1 MARIVVLGGQGYL
14 GGRAVA
20 ALRAAGADVH
30 VASRSSARVV
40 DVARPET
47 YGALA
52 DADVVVD
59 LVDTV
64 AHPPDGLLA
73 WCVAQGKVVLEATSD
88 SRTVERLAAASWPG
102 PGALVLGCGIFTGLS
117 NLLARDAVEACPGGA
132 ARLTLGIASSPLS
145 GAGQGTIAMMVDALD
160 APVVRYAAGVRH
172 VRDTVEV
179 GPRVDFGVN
188 GRPELRATLR
198 IALAE
203 AMMIHTSTAVPTV
216 DVYFAPS
223 PALLVPAF
231 AVIPGWLAR
240 RRWFQAFMRGL
251 LHGAAARAAAE
262 PGLAGDAGG
271 GGRGAG
277 GRGAAGAEH
286 RGWDARRRLR
296 HRGAG
301 HGGGGARAAA
311 ARAGVHRPDVWARG
325 DRGCAARDPG
335 GAGGGSVGAGVR
347 SALDGALRYSASS
360 WPADSRLEDIEPPNR
375 PPATSLSVRS
385 LAMTWPSGEA
395 SSHAMTTMALPAP
408 VPKPAVR

>member
-1 MARIVVLGGQGYL
+1 MRDPASWMAATSACARAWLGAFRGWRRAGTPALAGRRMRVEAMTRPLYHARMARIVVLGGQGYL

-64 AHPPDGLLA
+64 AHPPDALLA

-88 SRTVERLAAASWPG
+88 SRTVERLAAATWPG

-117 NLLARDAVEACPGGA
+117 NLLARDGVEACPGGA

-203 AMMIHTSTAVPTV
+203 AMMIHRSTAVPTV

-240 RRWFQAFMRGL
+240 RRWFQAFMRGYFTVLRRGL
-251 LHGAAARAAAE
+251 LRNRASPVTLVAEAVGPAGAARRVLSTE
-262 PGLAGDAGG
+262 DGMLAGGYAI
-271 GGRGAG
+271 
-277 GRGAAGAEH
+277 AALAM
-286 RGWDARRRLR
+286 A
-296 HRGAG
+296 
-301 HGGGGARAAA
+301 
-311 ARAGVHRPDVWARG
+311 V
-325 DRGCAARDPG
+325 AARDPRPRG
-335 GAGGGSVGAGVR
+335 LVFIDQVCGLEAIVA
-347 SALDGALRYSASS
+347 ALRAI
-360 WPADSRLEDIEPPNR
+360 PGAPG
-375 PPATSLSVRS
+375 VVV
-385 LAMTWPSGEA
+385 SGRA
-395 SSHAMTTMALPAP
+395 
-408 VPKPAVR
+408 

>member
-64 AHPPDGLLA
+64 AHPPDALLA
-73 WCVAQGKVVLEATSD
+73 WCVAQGQVVLEATSD
-88 SRTVERLAAASWPG
+88 SRTVERLAAAAWPG

-117 NLLARDAVEACPGGA
+117 NLLARNAVEACPGGA
-132 ARLTLGIASSPLS
+132 AQLTLGIASSPLS
-145 GAGQGTIAMMVDALD
+145 GAGQGTIALMVDALD

-172 VRDTVEV
+172 VRDTVEM
-179 GPRVDFGVN
+179 GPRLDFGVPE
-188 GRPELRATLR
+188 RPAPRATLR

-203 AMMIHTSTAVPTV
+203 ALMIHTSTAVPTV
-216 DVYFAPS
+216 DVYFAPI

-240 RRWFQAFMRGL
+240 RRWFQAFMRGYFTVLRRGL
-251 LHGAAARAAAE
+251 LRNRASPVTLVAEAAGPAGASRRVLSTDD
-262 PGLAGDAGG
+262 GM
-271 GGRGAG
+271 GAG
-277 GRGAAGAEH
+277 GYAIAAMAMAVAAREPRPRGLVFIDQVCGLEAIVAALRAIPGAPRVEVSG
-286 RGWDARRRLR
+286 RS
-296 HRGAG
+296 
-301 HGGGGARAAA
+301 GAR
-311 ARAGVHRPDVWARG
+311 
-325 DRGCAARDPG
+325 
-335 GAGGGSVGAGVR
+335 
-347 SALDGALRYSASS
+347 
-360 WPADSRLEDIEPPNR
+360 
-375 PPATSLSVRS
+375 
-385 LAMTWPSGEA
+385 
-395 SSHAMTTMALPAP
+395 
-408 VPKPAVR
+408 